1 MTPCDDP
8 YPWLSEFL
16 CAYVDGEMP
25 PAEQAAF
32 DERLRGD
39 DRLAAHVARLVQT
52 RQLCCRSAA
61 PKAPCDF
68 MAALHRRLADE
79 GLEAP
84 AALRHAPTQHG
95 TVQRPAPLAPTADA
109 TALLVRSA
117 LLLLVLGAVAMARF
131 GLYAD
136 PETPALQTA
145 VVDAETTAE
154 AALALAAAPQA
165 DPVRNASATFVARR
179 PAGARL
185 AVPLAE
191 PRRPAVR
198 SVFAPSSDALL
209 RIRAAR

>member
-39 DRLAAHVARLVQT
+39 ARLAAHVARLVQT
-52 RQLCCRSAA
+52 RRLCCGSTA

-68 MAALHRRLADE
+68 VAALHRRLAAE

-84 AALRHAPTQHG
+84 VSVHLPGRRGTTRRTTAPTG
-95 TVQRPAPLAPTADA
+95 SAEAYTS
-109 TALLVRSA
+109 ALLVRSA
-117 LLLLVLGAVAMARF
+117 LLLLVLSAVTIARF
-131 GLYAD
+131 GLYAHPD
-136 PETPALQTA
+136 PRMAATD
-145 VVDAETTAE
+145 VIDAR
-154 AALALAAAPQA
+154 AALALASAPQA
-165 DPVRNASATFVARR
+165 ESASNAPAMFVARR
-179 PAGARL
+179 PAVARL
-185 AVPLAE
+185 ATPLAE
-191 PRRPAVR
+191 PRRPVVR
-198 SVFAPSSDALL
+198 SVYAPTSDALL

>member
-1 MTPCDDP
+1 MMPCDDP

-39 DRLAAHVARLVQT
+39 AQLATYVSRLVQT
-52 RQLCCRSAA
+52 RQLCCRSSA

-79 GLEAP
+79 GLETPAP
-84 AALRHAPTQHG
+84 LRHAPQHHG
-95 TVQRPAPLAPTADA
+95 TVRRAAPVPAMPDPHA

-131 GLYAD
+131 GLH
-136 PETPALQTA
+136 
-145 VVDAETTAE
+145 AEAE
-154 AALALAAAPQA
+154 PHVAATGLVEATAALALAASPEAAPDRPA
-165 DPVRNASATFVARR
+165 PATFVARR
-179 PAGARL
+179 TAAARL
-185 AVPLAE
+185 AAPLAE

-198 SVFAPSSDALL
+198 GFYAPSGEALL